1 MALLKIHIDK
11 IVENISKIDGFM
23 REHNK
28 EWSLVVKVLGNHRG
42 ALEAILEHSSVLN
55 THSIAVSQWKNLKL
69 IKDINPELTTLY
81 IKPPVI
87 KNAENIVRYADISF
101 NSSFMT
107 ISALNAAAKKLGLI
121 HRVIIMIE
129 MGELREGIKREGLI
143 DFYQK
148 VFKMSNLDVIGIGAN
163 LGCMIGVQ
171 PSYDKLLQLVLYEQL
186 IEAIFDRKLEL
197 ISGASSIAL
206 PLLAK
211 DKIPAG
217 VNHFRIGEAAFLG
230 TSPLN
235 NKQFLGLNTDTF
247 TFEANIVEL
256 YRKSNVPDGIVG
268 DAAVGHSVIQSD
280 VVQSGSSY
288 HAVADFGVLD
298 ADADTLIPQDPSV
311 KFFGNSSDMTVY
323 NLGENTGKY
332 ETGKILKFK
341 LKYMA
346 AARLMAA
353 RYIDKMVLK
362 Q

>member
-1 MALLKIHIDK
+1 MAQLKIHTNRIID
-11 IVENISKIDGFM
+11 NIEKIDAFM
-23 REHNK
+23 K
-28 EWSLVVKVLGNHRG
+28 ENRKQWSLVVKVLGNHRG
-42 ALEAILEHSSVLN
+42 ALEALLEHSCILN

-69 IKDINPELTTLY
+69 VKQINPNLTTLY

-101 NSSFMT
+101 NSSFLT
-107 ISALNAAAKKLGLI
+107 INALNEAAKKLGLI
-121 HRVIIMIE
+121 HRIIIMIE

-143 DFYQK
+143 DFYSK

-206 PLLAK
+206 PLLAR
-211 DKIPAG
+211 DKIPLG

-235 NKQFLGLNTDTF
+235 NKQFWGLNTDTF
-247 TFEANIVEL
+247 TLEGNIVEL

-268 DAAVGHSVIQSD
+268 EAAVGHSAYESEIT
-280 VVQSGSSY
+280 QSGSSY
-288 HAVADFGVLD
+288 HAVVDFGVLD
-298 ADADTLIPQDPSV
+298 VDADTLIPLDPTV

-323 NLGENTGKY
+323 DLGENPHKY
-332 ETGKILKFK
+332 ETGKILKFD

-346 AARLMAA
+346 AARLMSA
-353 RYIDKMVLK
+353 RYIDKVVE
-362 Q
+362 